1 MNPAPTPLSKP
12 DSAAA
17 QPMVALGMVRHARQR
32 PVEHA
37 FVYPTW
43 FLYLPMRS
51 LRSQPCA
58 ELRRNQAGLFGFSD
72 RDHGDGGPD
81 ALAWVESVLQR
92 EGLDAIDGE
101 IWLQTYPRMMG
112 FAFKPV
118 SFWYCHRADGSLRA
132 VLVEVNNT
140 FGERHV
146 YLLDDA
152 DVAYGATLH
161 AAKAF
166 HVSPFCRV
174 QGGYRFRFGRSES
187 RVMARVELADADGP
201 LLTTSVSGEL
211 QPLTAANLRRV
222 FWSMPLLTWGV
233 MARIHWQALALWRKR
248 VPFFHKPAAP
258 ASWVSR

>member
-1 MNPAPTPLSKP
+1 MTSASTGAATA
-12 DSAAA
+12 DSSAA
-17 QPMVALGMVRHARQR
+17 QPMLAQGLVRHARQR
-32 PVEHA
+32 PAAHA

-43 FLYLPMRS
+43 FLYLPMRA
-51 LRSQPCA
+51 LRERPCA
-58 ELRRNQAGLFGFSD
+58 ELRRNRPGLFGFAD
-72 RDHGDGGPD
+72 RDHGVGGPD
-81 ALAWVESVLQR
+81 ALAWVESLLRR
-92 EGLDAIDGE
+92 EGLNDVDGE
-101 IWLQTYPRMMG
+101 IWLQTYPRVAG

-132 VLVEVNNT
+132 VLAEVNNT
-140 FGERHV
+140 FGERHA
-146 YLLDDA
+146 YLLDDSH
-152 DVAYGATLH
+152 VAYGATLH

-174 QGGYRFRFGRSES
+174 QGVYSFRFGKSDS

-222 FWSMPLLTWGV
+222 FWSMPLLTWSV

-248 VPFFHKPAAP
+248 VP
-258 ASWVSR
+258 ASGVSR